1 MGLPWDSH
9 SHWDTQ
15 SHAHLYRVRV
25 LGDDWSRG
33 QCVAARRS
41 SGIDVALS
49 STDIISAEFHRI
61 NNLIIVS
68 LRSLEGLSDNALVC

>member
-1 MGLPWDSH
+1 MGLPFPLGYPIPCTSVPC
-9 SHWDTQ
+9 TCI
-15 SHAHLYRVRV
+15 

-49 STDIISAEFHRI
+49 SSDIISAEFHRI
-61 NNLIIVS
+61 NSLIIVS